1 MTEHSD
7 RLRSAL
13 ADRYAIEHELG
24 SGGMAVVYLA
34 GDLRHD
40 RQVAVK
46 VLRPELAAAMGGDR
60 FLREIKLTAKLNHP
74 HILPLLDSGEADGFL
89 YYVMPYVAGESL
101 RGRLERETQL
111 PVDEALRI
119 TQQVAS
125 ALDFAHRQDVI
136 HRDIKPENILLH
148 EGEAMVADFGIAL
161 AVSAARGQRLTET
174 GVSVGT
180 PEYMSPEQ
188 ALGEG
193 EPDARSDIYS
203 LGCVLYE
210 TLVGEP
216 PYTGPTAMAV
226 LAKRLSDPVPSAR
239 RLRAAIPEPMDAALL
254 RALAKE
260 RADRFGSAGEFAE
273 ALAAEAAEET
283 EAVKSIVVLPF
294 ENLSPDP
301 DNAFF
306 ADGLTEEL
314 IADLSKLRAL
324 RVISRTSAMAFKG
337 TSKKVPEIAE
347 ELNVRYVLEG
357 SVRRAANSVRITAQ
371 LIEAATDAHLWAEKY
386 SGTLDAVFDMQE
398 QVSRAI
404 VDALELEL
412 TGVEDRQIAKRPI
425 ADARA
430 YDCYL
435 RARAAIWHVA
445 EGGLDEAA
453 RNFEEG
459 LAIVGDN
466 ALLYAGLAHVWLEY
480 VRTWIKHED
489 ELARAED
496 YANRALSLD
505 PDTALAC
512 VVLGVVEYLRGKG
525 KEGLPWLKRAHILDP
540 NDHEIHHWSGWAY
553 ILAGRTSSAFPLA
566 QRMIELDPLN
576 PLNVFLGIVHFYA
589 GQFNEAVEL
598 ASKFESP
605 AALDLPWYRWW
616 AAYFLVYAERPE
628 EALDLLEPIERTTAT
643 DLFTQNAR
651 FLRYALRGERDR
663 IPELLTDTFVAQER
677 RDAAVSCWAATCY
690 AMLDDY
696 QQALDWLE
704 NAVDRGFLNYPYL
717 AEHDPFLAKFR
728 DEPQFKELMVRVKR
742 EWEQLEV

>member
-1 MTEHSD
+1 
-7 RLRSAL
+7 
-13 ADRYAIEHELG
+13 
-24 SGGMAVVYLA
+24 MATVYLA
-34 GDLRHD
+34 HDPKHD
-40 RQVAVK
+40 RRVALK
-46 VLRPELAAAMGGDR
+46 VLKPELSAALGAER
-60 FLREIKLTAKLNHP
+60 FLQEIQVTARLSHP
-74 HILPLLDSGEADGFL
+74 HILPLHDSGEADGLL

-111 PVDEALRI
+111 PVDAALRI
-119 TQQVAS
+119 TEQVAS
-125 ALDFAHRQDVI
+125 ALEYAHRQGVI

-161 AVSAARGQRLTET
+161 AVSAAGGERLTET
-174 GVSVGT
+174 GLSLGT

-210 TLVGEP
+210 MLVGEP
-216 PYTGPTAMAV
+216 PHTGPTGMAV

-239 RLRAAIPEPMDAALL
+239 RLRAAIPEPVDAALV

-260 RADRFGSAGEFAE
+260 RADRFGSAREFAE
-273 ALAAEAAEET
+273 ALAADAGEDVEGL
-283 EAVKSIVVLPF
+283 KSVVVLPF

-314 IADLSKLRAL
+314 IADLSKVRAL
-324 RVISRTSAMAFKG
+324 RVISRTTAMAFKG
-337 TSKKVPEIAE
+337 TGKKVPEIAE

-371 LIEAATDAHLWAEKY
+371 LIDAVTDAHLWSEKY
-386 SGTLDAVFDMQE
+386 SGALDDVFDMQE

-412 TGVEDRQIAKRPI
+412 TGAEDRQIAKRPI
-425 ADARA
+425 ADVEA

-435 RARAAIWHVA
+435 RARAAIWHSA
-445 EGGLDEAA
+445 ERGLDEAA
-453 RNFEEG
+453 RNFEQG

-466 ALLYAGLAHVWLEY
+466 ALLLAGLAHVWLEY
-480 VRTWIKHED
+480 VRRWIKPED

-496 YANRALSLD
+496 YANKALSLD
-505 PDTALAC
+505 PDTGLAH
-512 VVLGVVEYLRGKG
+512 VVLGVIEYLRGNG
-525 KEGLPWLKRAHILDP
+525 KDGLPWLKRAHALDP

-566 QRMIELDPLN
+566 RRMVELDPLN
-576 PLNVFLGIVHFYA
+576 PLGVFLGMVHFYA
-589 GQFNEAVEL
+589 GQFSEAAGL
-598 ASKFESP
+598 AKKFESP
-605 AALDLPWYRWW
+605 AILDLPWYRWW
-616 AAYFLVYAERPE
+616 AAYFLVYTERPR
-628 EALDLLEPIERTTAT
+628 EALELLEPIERSGGS
-643 DLFTQNAR
+643 DLYTQNAR
-651 FLRYALRGERDR
+651 FLGYALRGERDR
-663 IPELLTDTFVAQER
+663 IPELLTETFLAQER
-677 RDAAVSCWAATCY
+677 RDAAVSVWCATFY
-690 AMLDDY
+690 AMLDDRG
-696 QQALDWLE
+696 QAIDWLE
-704 NAVDRGFLNYPYL
+704 NAVQRGFFNYPYL
-717 AEHDPFLAKFR
+717 AEHDPFLARLRAERRF
-728 DEPQFKELMVRVKR
+728 QELIVRVKR